1 MTQTAQSEQ
10 FRQGLKRPTLG
21 CLMPLQKPIRLPRN
35 LNRTAS
41 PSTRRFAMKHCK
53 IENRRQRRRKEIF
66 VRFGRRTAKVWSVV
80 ASEFR
85 IWMLIAASG
94 VLTVILGILL
104 LSPFFD
110 VRSMHIRRQDARI
123 DPEEIQQTLSP
134 LFKQRLVLVTKGQVA
149 AMLQAEYP
157 DIQRVEI
164 GKEYPSTL
172 NVTVYLDPVV
182 AKVKIDDAGLPESGS
197 GSSAGSGAELHT
209 YLSRTGLF
217 VASPITLTS
226 APLPTLTITD
236 WGIRPENRTKIL
248 DPQFLQQIFLAR
260 DTLRRDFGLSTTG
273 IVIYLRAKEFHIR
286 TNKTTLWFD
295 LESPLAVQFQ
305 RFRELLKTVSLDQ
318 VKEYA
323 DLRIADKIIY
333 K

>member
-1 MTQTAQSEQ
+1 
-10 FRQGLKRPTLG
+10 
-21 CLMPLQKPIRLPRN
+21 
-35 LNRTAS
+35 
-41 PSTRRFAMKHCK
+41 MKHCK
-53 IENRRQRRRKEIF
+53 VENRRARRRKEFF
-66 VRFGRRTAKVWSVV
+66 VRVGRRTAKFWSIIV
-80 ASEFR
+80 SEFR

-94 VLTVILGILL
+94 VVTVIVAILL

-134 LFKQRLVLVTKGQVA
+134 LFKQRLVLVTRNQVA
-149 AMLQAEYP
+149 AMLEAEYA

-164 GKEYPSTL
+164 TKEYPSTL
-172 NVTVYLDPVV
+172 DVTVYLDPVV
-182 AKVKIDDAGLPESGS
+182 AKVKIVDSGAQEAGS
-197 GSSAGSGAELHT
+197 GSVAGSGTELHT
-209 YLSRTGLF
+209 YLTRTGLF
-217 VASPITLTS
+217 VSSPITLTS

-236 WGIRPENRTKIL
+236 WNIRPENRQRIL
-248 DPQFLQQIFLAR
+248 DPQFLQEIFLAR
-260 DTLRRDFGLSTTG
+260 DTLRRDFGLSTVG
-273 IVIYLRAKEFHIR
+273 ILIYLRAQEFHVR
-286 TNKTTLWFD
+286 TNKSTLWFD
-295 LESPLAVQFQ
+295 LQSPLAVQFQ

>member
-1 MTQTAQSEQ
+1 
-10 FRQGLKRPTLG
+10 
-21 CLMPLQKPIRLPRN
+21 MPLKKPVRLPRS

-41 PSTRRFAMKHCK
+41 PSTRRFAMKHCRV
-53 IENRRQRRRKEIF
+53 ENRRARRRKEIF
-66 VRFGRRTAKVWSVV
+66 VRLGRRAAKFWSVII
-80 ASEFR
+80 SEFR

-134 LFKQRLVLVTKGQVA
+134 LFKQRLVLVTRNQVA
-149 AMLQAEYP
+149 AMLEAEYP

-164 GKEYPSTL
+164 NKEYPSTL
-172 NVTVYLDPVV
+172 SVTVYLDPVV
-182 AKVKIDDAGLPESGS
+182 ARVKLDDSGVPDTGS
-197 GSSAGSGAELHT
+197 GATAGSGAGLHT
-209 YLSRTGLF
+209 YLTRTGLF

-226 APLPTLTITD
+226 APLPTLTFTD
-236 WGIRPENRTKIL
+236 WNIRPQNRQQVL
-248 DPQFLQQIFLAR
+248 EPHFLQEIFLAR
-260 DTLRRDFGLSTTG
+260 DTLRRDFGLTTTG
-273 IVIYLRAKEFHIR
+273 ILVYLRAQEFHIR

-295 LESPLAVQFQ
+295 LQSPLTVQFQ